1 MTIGNADG
9 HDHGGTRPMKILFVA
24 WRDLANK
31 LAGGSEVLI
40 DTLAAG
46 LTERGHDVTLLA
58 ANPVEPR
65 AYEIRAN
72 GGTVSQYARAPFE
85 YLRSFRDVDL
95 VVDVANGLSF
105 YSPLWRRKPSICF
118 VNHIHTEQWNQ
129 WFPAP
134 LAAIGKT
141 LEQRAMPTVY
151 RNRLFVAVS
160 PSTAEGLEDIG
171 VDRDRI
177 RIIINGTH
185 VPDDVGV
192 EADEPLF
199 VGLGRLVPHKRFE
212 LALEAW
218 EKVRPHTGGRLVIAG
233 QGPDRKKLLAAA
245 GPGAEIPGRITEQE
259 KGDLLAQAW
268 LLVHPASHE
277 GWGLVITEA
286 AAYGT
291 PSLAFRV
298 PGLRDSV
305 VDGMSGILVDH
316 PDDFAATWRRIA
328 EDPVLRARLREGAR
342 SRALACSWERTVTT
356 FEEICVEAVEA
367 PSHGLRLPRSSWAKD
382 HRPAVAEVGAVRPEE
397 AGIPH
402 GTGRPRLE
410 VVRDRPELSI
420 VIPAFD
426 EALRLPVAMP
436 VLFEHL
442 RTEGLD
448 AEILLVDDGSSDETV
463 AVAEKLFAAVPRAG
477 VLRLDRH
484 LGKGAAVRAGVAEA
498 NGRQIVFLDADMATD
513 LAHLEQLLEK
523 LDHTAVSI
531 GSRSA
536 PGAVT
541 NGMTPSS
548 DAAHRSFNALA
559 RRMTGLSI
567 MDFQCG
573 FKAFRAPA
581 AKLLFHLLHE
591 PGWAFDV
598 ELLALADRIGYGISE
613 VPVHWKAVRGSHVRI
628 VADSLLMF
636 WQVAR
641 IARRIRRVQ
650 SITTLEFDGH
660 DSSLGAV
667 HLAERARSALPI
679 AGPVVPWNEGALA
692 LLPFVDPADARTLRG
707 ELEAAMGDVSVT
719 ASALDTTELF
729 ESDRTH
735 LRDALAMT

>member
-1 MTIGNADG
+1 M
-9 HDHGGTRPMKILFVA
+9 RILFVA

-72 GGTVSQYARAPFE
+72 GGTVTQYARAPFE

-95 VVDVANGLSF
+95 VVDVANGLAF

-141 LEQRAMPTVY
+141 LEQRAMPAVY
-151 RNRLFVAVS
+151 RNRTFVAVS
-160 PSTAEGLEDIG
+160 PSTADGLVELG
-171 VDRDRI
+171 VDRGRI

-185 VPDDVGV
+185 VPDTVGT
-192 EADEPLF
+192 ESEEPLF

-218 EKVRPHTGGRLVIAG
+218 EQVRPHVGGRLVIAG
-233 QGPDRKKLLAAA
+233 QGPDRDKLLAAA
-245 GPGAEIPGRITEQE
+245 GAGVEIPGRISEAE
-259 KGDLLAQAW
+259 KDDLLSSAW
-268 LLVHPASHE
+268 LMVHPASHE

-286 AAYGT
+286 AAHGT

-305 VDGMSGILVDH
+305 VDGVSGILLDR
-316 PDDFAATWRRIA
+316 PEDFAPTWRRIA
-328 EDPVLRARLREGAR
+328 EDTAMRARLRRGAR
-342 SRALACSWERTVTT
+342 ERALAFTWDRTIDA
-356 FEEICVEAVEA
+356 FEEICREAIDDHA
-367 PSHGLRLPRSSWAKD
+367 LQLRLPRVTRVGD
-382 HRPAVAEVGAVRPEE
+382 HRAIDTDPNPEPPE
-397 AGIPH
+397 RIGLPE
-402 GTGRPRLE
+402 GTGRPAFQL
-410 VVRDRPELSI
+410 VRDRPELSI
-420 VIPAFD
+420 IVPAFD
-426 EALRLPVAMP
+426 EARRLPVSMP
-436 VLFEHL
+436 PLLEHL
-442 RTEGLD
+442 RDEGLD
-448 AEILLVDDGSSDETV
+448 AELLVVDDGSNDDTV
-463 AVAEKLFAAVPRAG
+463 EVARSLLDGVPRSG

-484 LGKGAAVRAGVAEA
+484 LGKGAAVRAGVAQA
-498 NGRQIVFLDADMATD
+498 SGRSIMFMDADLATD
-513 LAHLEQLLEK
+513 LRHLNPLLDS
-523 LDHTAVSI
+523 LDRAAVAI

-559 RRMTGLSI
+559 RRTTGLPI

-573 FKAFRAPA
+573 FKAFHAPA
-581 AKLLFHLLHE
+581 GKLLFHLLSE

-598 ELLALADRIGYGISE
+598 ELLALADRIGYEIVE

-628 VADSLLMF
+628 VVDSFLMF

-641 IARRIRRVQ
+641 IGRRIRRPR
-650 SITTLEFDGH
+650 SITALEIIPADRSVDGE
-660 DSSLGAV
+660 DLRDRIRT
-667 HLAERARSALPI
+667 HLPV
-679 AGPVVPWNEGALA
+679 AGPIVPWKGGALA
-692 LLPFVDPADARTLRG
+692 VLPFVEPTDADLLAG
-707 ELEAAMGDVSVT
+707 EIRDHVDGVT
-719 ASALDTTELF
+719 VTDTVLDTTRIF
-729 ESDRTH
+729 DPNRRR
-735 LRDALAMT
+735 LRDALADG